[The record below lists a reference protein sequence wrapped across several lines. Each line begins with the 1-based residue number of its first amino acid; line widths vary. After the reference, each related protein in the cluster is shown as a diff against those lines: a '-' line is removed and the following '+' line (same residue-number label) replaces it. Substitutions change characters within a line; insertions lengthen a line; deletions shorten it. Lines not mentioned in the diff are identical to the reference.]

1 MNKNFWFKFKIITLI
16 SIIVWINNII
26 FLNASEYSLKKG
38 WNLIGIHQNNFDIE
52 KFPNTHI
59 IWKYKDNNWY
69 VASTNSNVLNFIKD
83 HNIKTFSAVNAS
95 DGIWIELLKETN
107 VSIVNDNSIEE
118 NPNIKIQKG
127 WNLVSL
133 KINQD
138 INVSKYFNNDDIKL
152 IWTYRDLKWY
162 AYSPNE
168 QIRFLINKA
177 KINLL
182 KNIKSTDGFWV
193 YSTADTELIF
203 DKVEKKEFTD
213 GNGTKLNPYQIS
225 SCEELQNIKNHLS
238 SYFILK
244 NDIDCKDT
252 IKWNNGSGF
261 EPIAIDT
268 NKYFN
273 GYFDGKNHKIYNL
286 HIKTSKKYIGL
297 FGKVRGYI
305 SNLKLIDVDINS
317 TNPESMVGAL
327 AGYSLYN
334 KIENITI
341 SGNISSKGITGGI
354 IGYMLIDEG
363 DYLSN
368 SQSNTI
374 IDIDINNLG
383 NAIFYH
389 RVYVG
394 GLVGSINSNGS
405 RTNQIGSGGNIQKSK
420 SFAKI
425 HVKIKNSKDIRLRVG
440 GIVGSLVDGTS
451 GGDILNSYSQ
461 GYIKVVLDNVKLG
474 YGDSGIGGLVGSGM
488 YYSEIVNSYST
499 TKIDYETINCNP
511 NIIIGGLAGDSGYHS
526 IVKNSY
532 WDINATNIKT
542 SPIGI
547 GKTTYELKNSTSES
561 DIYKDWD
568 SSIWFFGTNLDYP
581 TLLEDNN
588 SFLPRPIIIV
598 ENNITNKDKI
608 EVTIKA
614 SKSGILLINEK
625 ETDINISKKPK
636 KISLDIKGEDGEK
649 KFAFSYISNDNK
661 ISSVTYITIIKD
673 TTAPKK
679 PKLEAQ
685 LPSITTKDELTINIQ
700 GERESI
706 LYLNDEKIGVFEDS
720 GYIPIKLK
728 LNDGENDFKIVLKD
742 KAGNKSEALE
752 FSIQK
757 REKEFNV
764 EVNLKYITKKN
775 HKIKITYQADI
786 NTTAILEN
794 KPLNGEVNI
803 SKVEHYTLPKA
814 VIADQNNYYEYN
826 NSLVK
831 QDVDLLIVGLYE
843 GSSRHYDSNRNHIV
857 GKVDVNITNG
867 GDKPLILAF
876 SSYEPILWN
885 FSIEEGVVI
894 KKIILNGYYEQ
905 SFLGIDSSKVEK
917 VKLYA
922 CGYSL
927 PYNGGGCDTNKLIKK
942 IEDYTKLKLTKFIGQ
957 YRSNKINITTT
968 TNTIKEISSNIEYIP
983 NKEFIGNDDFDIR
996 FVNNQYFDIKN
1007 IKIDVIEPKILKSKI
1022 SKNFINGKYI
1032 VDIDS
1037 DGDLDILTT
1046 NSWYEN
1052 DGEKDFIKHTLPFKA
1067 RLVFASDM
1075 DNDGDIDIVCYMNS
1089 QINLYKNDGFQHF
1102 TKYTTID
1109 NRSMS
1114 YDSNSIYLADMDN
1127 DGDMDVIAAWFGQ
1140 DWYENDGDGNF
1151 IKHRMNGTGK
1161 DIIAED
1167 IDKDGDMDYIESD
1180 NNLIWHENNG
1190 NQSFISHRISDKNIG
1205 SASSFAI
1212 DIDRDGDIDIISVRR
1227 WKNGIELYL
1236 NDGNQNF
1243 TKKIVSNNKYSS
1255 YIFATDIDKDGNID
1269 ILNGNI
1275 WFKNDGKN
1283 NFEKQSYLQLDNKN
1297 LVKLISN

>member
-1 MNKNFWFKFKIITLI
+1 M
-16 SIIVWINNII
+16 
-26 FLNASEYSLKKG
+26 
-38 WNLIGIHQNNFDIE
+38 
-52 KFPNTHI
+52 
-59 IWKYKDNNWY
+59 
-69 VASTNSNVLNFIKD
+69 
-83 HNIKTFSAVNAS
+83 
-95 DGIWIELLKETN
+95 
-107 VSIVNDNSIEE
+107 
-118 NPNIKIQKG
+118 
-127 WNLVSL
+127 
-133 KINQD
+133 
-138 INVSKYFNNDDIKL
+138 
-152 IWTYRDLKWY
+152 
-162 AYSPNE
+162 
-168 QIRFLINKA
+168 
-177 KINLL
+177 
-182 KNIKSTDGFWV
+182 
-193 YSTADTELIF
+193 
-203 DKVEKKEFTD
+203 
-213 GNGTKLNPYQIS
+213 
-225 SCEELQNIKNHLS
+225 
-238 SYFILK
+238 
-244 NDIDCKDT
+244 
-252 IKWNNGSGF
+252 
-261 EPIAIDT
+261 
-268 NKYFN
+268 
-273 GYFDGKNHKIYNL
+273 
-286 HIKTSKKYIGL
+286 
-297 FGKVRGYI
+297 
-305 SNLKLIDVDINS
+305 
-317 TNPESMVGAL
+317 
-327 AGYSLYN
+327 
-334 KIENITI
+334 
-341 SGNISSKGITGGI
+341 
-354 IGYMLIDEG
+354 
-363 DYLSN
+363 
-368 SQSNTI
+368 
-374 IDIDINNLG
+374 
-383 NAIFYH
+383 
-389 RVYVG
+389 
-394 GLVGSINSNGS
+394 
-405 RTNQIGSGGNIQKSK
+405 
-420 SFAKI
+420 
-425 HVKIKNSKDIRLRVG
+425 
-440 GIVGSLVDGTS
+440 
-451 GGDILNSYSQ
+451 
-461 GYIKVVLDNVKLG
+461 
-474 YGDSGIGGLVGSGM
+474 
-488 YYSEIVNSYST
+488 
-499 TKIDYETINCNP
+499 
-511 NIIIGGLAGDSGYHS
+511 
-526 IVKNSY
+526 
-532 WDINATNIKT
+532 
-542 SPIGI
+542 
-547 GKTTYELKNSTSES
+547 
-561 DIYKDWD
+561 
-568 SSIWFFGTNLDYP
+568 
-581 TLLEDNN
+581 
-588 SFLPRPIIIV
+588 
-598 ENNITNKDKI
+598 
-608 EVTIKA
+608 
-614 SKSGILLINEK
+614 
-625 ETDINISKKPK
+625 
-636 KISLDIKGEDGEK
+636 
-649 KFAFSYISNDNK
+649 
-661 ISSVTYITIIKD
+661 
-673 TTAPKK
+673 
-679 PKLEAQ
+679 
-685 LPSITTKDELTINIQ
+685 
-700 GERESI
+700 
-706 LYLNDEKIGVFEDS
+706 
-720 GYIPIKLK
+720 
-728 LNDGENDFKIVLKD
+728 
-742 KAGNKSEALE
+742 E

-775 HKIKITYQADI
+775 HKIRITYQADI

-826 NSLVK
+826 NSLLK

-1151 IKHRMNGTGK
+1151 IKHRMNGGGGK

-1227 WKNGIELYL
+1227 WKDGIELYL

-1283 NFEKQSYLQLDNKN
+1283 NFEKQSHLQLDNKN